1 MMSKYWVVTPYNST
15 LKDIFEKAWEYDLN
29 NETIAVG
36 WVEMG
41 DVSKLDKRDFE
52 VKFKKVY
59 SGRIAKNTMTK
70 ILSKQNVTV

>member
-15 LKDIFEKAWEYDLN
+15 LKDIFEKAWKYDLN

-52 VKFKKVY
+52 VKFKKVRPVRLGIPY
-59 SGRIAKNTMTK
+59 SPKLLA
-70 ILSKQNVTV
+70 